1 MKILLIEWDSYGRK
15 DIKEAFT
22 AEGHQLVCFP
32 FDFRK
37 TGLRHDP
44 EVEEKLH
51 SVLRKETPDA
61 VFSIDFFPVIS
72 KVCRREQVRYIS
84 WTYDWPHILLYSA
97 TVIYPCNT
105 VYVFDKEV
113 YQEFHNAGIP
123 TVHYMPLA
131 ANTERLDTVMAGSA
145 ADTSFACDISFVGS
159 LYVENYNLIDE
170 MMPALPN
177 YVRGYLD
184 ALMAAQLKIYGY
196 NFIEELLSPVVNE
209 LQKAYPME
217 LTPDGLDSLEH
228 NFAQYVINRR
238 ITAIER
244 MDLLEAV
251 AEKHT
256 VDLFTHVKEL
266 ELPNICNHGEVNY
279 DYEMPLVFKQSKINL
294 NITLRSIKSGIP
306 LRAIDIMGCGGF
318 LLSNFQSEFLDFFVP
333 GEDFV
338 FYDSKEDLLRKI
350 DYYLC
355 HDDERRAI
363 ARNGHDKI
371 AAGHTYRHR
380 IREMFAE

>member
-15 DIKEAFT
+15 DIKEAFV
-22 AEGHQLVCFP
+22 AEGHQLICFP
-32 FDFRK
+32 FDYRIS
-37 TGLRHDP
+37 GLRHDP
-44 EVEEKLH
+44 EVEARLH
-51 SVLRKETPDA
+51 AVLQKETPDA

-72 KVCRREQVRYIS
+72 KVCRREQIRYIS
-84 WTYDWPHILLYSA
+84 WTYDWPHVLLYSA

-105 VYVFDKEV
+105 VYVFDREV
-113 YQEFHNAGIP
+113 YQEFHSAGIS

-131 ANTERLDTVMAGSA
+131 ANTDRLDALVEK
-145 ADTSFACDISFVGS
+145 DESFACDISFVGS

-170 MMPALPN
+170 MMPTLPD
-177 YVRGYLD
+177 YLRGYLD

-196 NFIEELLSPVVNE
+196 NFIEELLTPVVHE
-209 LQKAYPME
+209 LQEHYPLE
-217 LTPDGLDSLEH
+217 ITPDGLDSLEH

-251 AEKHT
+251 AEKHP
-256 VDLFTHVKEL
+256 VDLFTHVKAL
-266 ELPNICNHGEVNY
+266 ELPNIRNHGEVNY
-279 DYEMPLVFKQSKINL
+279 DDTMPLVFKQSKINL

-318 LLSNFQSEFLDFFVP
+318 LLSNFQREFLDFFVP

-355 HDDERRAI
+355 HEEERRAI
-363 ARNGHDKI
+363 ARSGHDKI

-380 IREMFAE
+380 VREMLDI

>member
-1 MKILLIEWDSYGRK
+1 MS
-15 DIKEAFT
+15 
-22 AEGHQLVCFP
+22 
-32 FDFRK
+32 
-37 TGLRHDP
+37 
-44 EVEEKLH
+44 
-51 SVLRKETPDA
+51 
-61 VFSIDFFPVIS
+61 
-72 KVCRREQVRYIS
+72 
-84 WTYDWPHILLYSA
+84 
-97 TVIYPCNT
+97 NT